1 MYHYSLLL
9 KINFI
14 NYDYVLIL
22 SKFNFNIVNVNS
34 RKGDIM
40 KKINESLNKVVYI
53 NDFEENDP
61 FEKIIGNSKTL
72 KESLYIARKASKSDS
87 SVIIY
92 GESGTGKELLAEA
105 IHLSSKR
112 KDKPLIKVNCASI
125 PDNLIESELFGHEKG
140 SFTGAIKRK
149 LGKFELAQNGTIFL
163 DEIGEMDKNIQAKI
177 LRAIQNKEIQRVG
190 GEETIKLN
198 IRIISATNKNLEE
211 MIKKNEFREDLF
223 YRLNVIPIELPPLRD
238 RKGDI
243 TLLIKHFLNKKLEN
257 NEIKNISDEALIAL
271 CNYKWNGNIRELENI
286 IERILVLSEKALIGI
301 EDIPYFIRNY
311 NNNCNIKVKEITK
324 TEDSLSKIFNDEKI
338 YTLKEYEKL
347 IIEKALKRYGSYNK
361 AGKALGI
368 THRTV
373 SLKAKE
379 YGLEK
384 LILWK

>member
-9 KINFI
+9 KIDVI

-53 NDFEENDP
+53 NDFEESDP
-61 FEKIIGNSKTL
+61 FKKIIGNSKTL
-72 KESLYIARKASKSDS
+72 KESLYIAKKASKSDS

-140 SFTGAIKRK
+140 AFTGAIKRK

-286 IERILVLSEKALIGI
+286 IERILVLSEKTLIGI

-311 NNNCNIKVKEITK
+311 NNCNINLKEITNV
-324 TEDSLSKIFNDEKI
+324 EDSLPKIFNDEKI

-347 IIEKALKRYGSYNK
+347 IIEKALKKYGSYNK

>member
-1 MYHYSLLL
+1 
-9 KINFI
+9 
-14 NYDYVLIL
+14 
-22 SKFNFNIVNVNS
+22 
-34 RKGDIM
+34 M

-53 NDFEENDP
+53 NDFEESDP

-72 KESLYIARKASKSDS
+72 KESLYIAKKASKSDS

-112 KDKPLIKVNCASI
+112 KDNPLIKVNCASI

-140 SFTGAIKRK
+140 SFTGAVKRK

-177 LRAIQNKEIQRVG
+177 LRAIQNREIQRVG

-243 TLLIKHFLNKKLEN
+243 TLLIKHFFNKKLEN
-257 NEIKNISDEALIAL
+257 NEIRNISDEALMAL

-286 IERILVLSEKALIGI
+286 IERILVLSEKSLIDI
-301 EDIPYFIRNY
+301 EDIPYFIRKY
-311 NNNCNIKVKEITK
+311 NNNCNIKLKEITN
-324 TEDSLSKIFNDEKI
+324 TEDSLPKIFNDEKI

-347 IIEKALKRYGSYNK
+347 IIEKALKKYGSYNK

>member
-9 KINFI
+9 KIYVI

-53 NDFEENDP
+53 NDFEESDP

-72 KESLYIARKASKSDS
+72 KESLYIAKKASKSDS

-112 KDKPLIKVNCASI
+112 KDNPLIKVNCASI

-140 SFTGAIKRK
+140 SFTGAVKRK

-177 LRAIQNKEIQRVG
+177 LRAIQNREIQRVG

-243 TLLIKHFLNKKLEN
+243 TLLIKHFFNKKLEN
-257 NEIKNISDEALIAL
+257 NEIRNISDEALMAL

-286 IERILVLSEKALIGI
+286 IERILVLSEKSLIDI
-301 EDIPYFIRNY
+301 EDIPYFIRKY
-311 NNNCNIKVKEITK
+311 NNNCNIKLKEITN
-324 TEDSLSKIFNDEKI
+324 TEDSLPKIFNDEKI

-347 IIEKALKRYGSYNK
+347 IIEKALKKYGSYNK

>member
-9 KINFI
+9 KIDVI

-22 SKFNFNIVNVNS
+22 SKFNLNIVNVNS

-53 NDFEENDP
+53 NDFEESDP
-61 FEKIIGNSKTL
+61 FKKIIGNSKTL
-72 KESLYIARKASKSDS
+72 KESLYIAKKASKSDS

-140 SFTGAIKRK
+140 AFTGAIKRK

-238 RKGDI
+238 RKDDI

-286 IERILVLSEKALIGI
+286 IERILVLSEKTLIGI

-311 NNNCNIKVKEITK
+311 NNCNIKLKEITNV
-324 TEDSLSKIFNDEKI
+324 EDSLPKIFNDEKI

-347 IIEKALKRYGSYNK
+347 IIEKALKKYGSYNK

>member
-1 MYHYSLLL
+1 
-9 KINFI
+9 
-14 NYDYVLIL
+14 
-22 SKFNFNIVNVNS
+22 
-34 RKGDIM
+34 M

-53 NDFEENDP
+53 NDFEESDP

-72 KESLYIARKASKSDS
+72 KESLYIAKKASKSDS

-112 KDKPLIKVNCASI
+112 KDNPLIKVNCASI

-140 SFTGAIKRK
+140 AFTGAVKRK

-243 TLLIKHFLNKKLEN
+243 TLLIKHFFNKKLEN
-257 NEIKNISDEALIAL
+257 NEIRNISDEALMAL

-286 IERILVLSEKALIGI
+286 IERILVLSEKSLIDI
-301 EDIPYFIRNY
+301 EDIPYFIRKY
-311 NNNCNIKVKEITK
+311 NNNCNIKLKEITN
-324 TEDSLSKIFNDEKI
+324 TEDSLPKIFNDEKI

-347 IIEKALKRYGSYNK
+347 IIEKALKKYGSYNK

>member
-9 KINFI
+9 KIDVI

-53 NDFEENDP
+53 NDFEESDP
-61 FEKIIGNSKTL
+61 FKKIIGNSKTL
-72 KESLYIARKASKSDS
+72 KESLYIAKKASKSDS

-140 SFTGAIKRK
+140 AFTGAIKRK

-238 RKGDI
+238 RKDDI

-286 IERILVLSEKALIGI
+286 IERILVLSEKTLIGI

-311 NNNCNIKVKEITK
+311 NNCNIKLKEITNV
-324 TEDSLSKIFNDEKI
+324 EDNLPKIFNDEKI

-347 IIEKALKRYGSYNK
+347 IIEKALKKYGSYNK

>member
-9 KINFI
+9 KIYVI

-53 NDFEENDP
+53 NDFEESDP

-72 KESLYIARKASKSDS
+72 KESLYIAKKASKSDS

-112 KDKPLIKVNCASI
+112 KDNPLIKVNCASI

-140 SFTGAIKRK
+140 AFTGAVKRK

-177 LRAIQNKEIQRVG
+177 LRAIQNREIQRVG

-223 YRLNVIPIELPPLRD
+223 YRLNVIQIELPPLRD

-243 TLLIKHFLNKKLEN
+243 TLLIKHFFNKKLEN
-257 NEIKNISDEALIAL
+257 NEIRNISDEALMAL

-286 IERILVLSEKALIGI
+286 IERILVLSEKSLIDI
-301 EDIPYFIRNY
+301 EDIPYFIRKY
-311 NNNCNIKVKEITK
+311 NNNCNIKLKEITN
-324 TEDSLSKIFNDEKI
+324 TEDSLPKIFNDEKI

-347 IIEKALKRYGSYNK
+347 IIEKALKKYGSYNK

>member
-9 KINFI
+9 KIYVI

-53 NDFEENDP
+53 NDFEESDP

-72 KESLYIARKASKSDS
+72 KESLYIAKKASKSDS

-112 KDKPLIKVNCASI
+112 KDNPLIKVNCASI

-140 SFTGAIKRK
+140 AFTGAVKRK

-243 TLLIKHFLNKKLEN
+243 TLLIKHFFNKKLEN
-257 NEIKNISDEALIAL
+257 NEIRNISDEALMAL

-286 IERILVLSEKALIGI
+286 IERILVLSEKSLIDI
-301 EDIPYFIRNY
+301 EDIPYFIRKY
-311 NNNCNIKVKEITK
+311 NNNCNIKLKEITN
-324 TEDSLSKIFNDEKI
+324 TEDSLPKIFNDEKI

-347 IIEKALKRYGSYNK
+347 IIEKALKKYGSYNK

>member
-14 NYDYVLIL
+14 NYNYVLIL

-286 IERILVLSEKALIGI
+286 IERILVLSEKALICI

-311 NNNCNIKVKEITK
+311 NNNCNIKLKEITN

>member
-286 IERILVLSEKALIGI
+286 IERILVLSEKDLIGI

-311 NNNCNIKVKEITK
+311 NNSCNIKLKEITN

>member
-9 KINFI
+9 KIYVI
-14 NYDYVLIL
+14 KYDYVLIL
-22 SKFNFNIVNVNS
+22 SKFNIVNVNNG
-34 RKGDIM
+34 KGDIM

-87 SVIIY
+87 SVVIY

-105 IHLSSKR
+105 IHLSSER
-112 KDKPLIKVNCASI
+112 KYKPLIKVNCASI
-125 PDNLIESELFGHEKG
+125 PNNLIESELFGHEKG

-211 MIKKNEFREDLF
+211 MIEKNEFREDLF
-223 YRLNVIPIELPPLRD
+223 YRLNVIPIELPSLRD

-243 TLLIKHFLNKKLEN
+243 VLLIKHFLNKKLEN
-257 NEIKNISDEALIAL
+257 KEIKNISDEALIAL
-271 CNYKWNGNIRELENI
+271 CNYKWKGNIRELENI
-286 IERILVLSEKALIGI
+286 IERILVLSEKTLIGI

-311 NNNCNIKVKEITK
+311 NNNCNVKLKEITK

-347 IIEKALKRYGSYNK
+347 IIEKALKKYGSYNK
-361 AGKALGI
+361 AGKVLGI

>member
-105 IHLSSKR
+105 IHFSSKR

-286 IERILVLSEKALIGI
+286 IERILVLSEKALICI

-311 NNNCNIKVKEITK
+311 NNNCNIKLKEITN

>member
-1 MYHYSLLL
+1 MSNYHY
-9 KINFI
+9 
-14 NYDYVLIL
+14 VLYL
-22 SKFNFNIVNVNS
+22 SKSNFNVVNVNN

-53 NDFEENDP
+53 NDFEEDDP

-72 KESLYIARKASKSDS
+72 KKSLSIAKKASKSDS
-87 SVIIY
+87 SVVIY

-105 IHLSSKR
+105 IHFSSKR
-112 KDKPLIKVNCASI
+112 KDKPIIRVNCASI
-125 PDNLIESELFGHEKG
+125 PENLIESELFGHEKG

-211 MIKKNEFREDLF
+211 MIKRNEFREDLF
-223 YRLNVIPIELPPLRD
+223 YRLNVIPIELPPLRE
-238 RKGDI
+238 REGDI
-243 TLLIKHFLNKKLEN
+243 ALLIKHFLNKKLEN
-257 NEIKNISDEALIAL
+257 TKIKNISNEALVAL
-271 CNYKWNGNIRELENI
+271 CNYKWDGNIRELENI
-286 IERILVLSEKALIGI
+286 IERILVLSEKALIDI
-301 EDIPYFIRNY
+301 EDIPYFIRHY
-311 NNNCNIKVKEITK
+311 NNNCNIKLKEITNI
-324 TEDSLSKIFNDEKI
+324 EDNLSKIFNDEKI

-347 IIEKALKRYGSYNK
+347 IIEKALKKYGSYNK

>member
-1 MYHYSLLL
+1 
-9 KINFI
+9 
-14 NYDYVLIL
+14 
-22 SKFNFNIVNVNS
+22 
-34 RKGDIM
+34 M
-40 KKINESLNKVVYI
+40 KKVNESLNKVVYI
-53 NDFEENDP
+53 NDFEEIDP
-61 FEKIIGNSKTL
+61 FERIIGKSKTL
-72 KESLYIARKASKSDS
+72 EKSLSIAKKASKSDS

-112 KDKPLIKVNCASI
+112 KDKPIIRVNCASI
-125 PDNLIESELFGHEKG
+125 PENLIESELFGHEKG

-149 LGKFELAQNGTIFL
+149 LGKFELAHNGTIFL
-163 DEIGEMDKNIQAKI
+163 DEIGEMDKSIQAKI

-190 GEETIKLN
+190 GEDTIKLN

-211 MIKKNEFREDLF
+211 MVKRNEFREDLF
-223 YRLNVIPIELPPLRD
+223 YRLNVIPIELPPLRE

-243 TLLIKHFLNKKLEN
+243 NLLIEYFLNKKLEN
-257 NEIKNISDEALIAL
+257 NKIKNISNEALVAL

-286 IERILVLSEKALIGI
+286 IERILVFSENDLISI
-301 EDIPYFIRNY
+301 EDIPDYIRNY
-311 NNNCNIKVKEITK
+311 NSKYNVRLKKITN
-324 TEDSLSKIFNDEKI
+324 TEERLPEIFNDEKI

-347 IIEKALKRYGSYNK
+347 IIEKALKKYGSYNK

>member
-9 KINFI
+9 KIDVI

-22 SKFNFNIVNVNS
+22 SKFNLNIVNVNS

-53 NDFEENDP
+53 NDFEESDP
-61 FEKIIGNSKTL
+61 FKKIIGNSKTL
-72 KESLYIARKASKSDS
+72 KESLYIAKKASKSDS

-140 SFTGAIKRK
+140 AFTGAIKRK

-238 RKGDI
+238 RKDDI

-286 IERILVLSEKALIGI
+286 IERILVLSEKTLIGI

-311 NNNCNIKVKEITK
+311 NNCNIKLKEITNV
-324 TEDSLSKIFNDEKI
+324 EDNLPKIFNDEKI

-347 IIEKALKRYGSYNK
+347 IIEKALKKYGSYNK

>member
-140 SFTGAIKRK
+140 AFTGAVKRK

-177 LRAIQNKEIQRVG
+177 LRAIQNREIQRVG

-243 TLLIKHFLNKKLEN
+243 TLLIKHFFNKKLEN
-257 NEIKNISDEALIAL
+257 NEIRNISDEALMAL

-286 IERILVLSEKALIGI
+286 IERILVLSEKSLIDI
-301 EDIPYFIRNY
+301 EDIPYFIRKY
-311 NNNCNIKVKEITK
+311 NNNCNIKLKEITN
-324 TEDSLSKIFNDEKI
+324 TEDSLPKIFNDEKI

-347 IIEKALKRYGSYNK
+347 IIEKALKKYGSYNK